1 MSKEPVYIDDQF
13 EDEIHLRD
21 LVEKYLRHWKWFVIG
36 VFVCVVAAFFYLKY
50 ATPVFRTEAS
60 IVIKE
65 EDKGGMG
72 SQLSALQ
79 DIGVLGGM
87 GGASVENEI
96 EILKSKR
103 LLQKVVNE
111 LGLNVSYFVKEG
123 IKINEVYG
131 NIPFYVKILKYND
144 EVNLA
149 EEMPE
154 EPYEIALINDKQIS
168 INDGEQTNTYELGA
182 KIVLPF
188 AEIMVVPNIVKKKRL
203 MVDANRFLVSFKTI
217 EGAAIGLEE
226 AIQVSLADK
235 NATVINMALE
245 HPLKTKAQDILNEL
259 VNQYNEDAIIDNN
272 LVSKNTAEFIDE
284 RLKIIGRELDSV
296 ETNKVSFKS
305 QNKLTDI
312 EAESVLFLENVNEV
326 NKKHLEVA
334 TQMEVTNTMIAYLN
348 EGDNAKLLPTNLSGQ
363 ESEGMAELINT
374 YNTLVIERNEMLK
387 NSTDKNPVV
396 KNINSQ
402 IDQLR
407 STVLNGLQ
415 TQKTGLRIAMNDLR
429 RQEAIMDNKIAKV
442 PGKEKE
448 FRGIER
454 EQNLK
459 EALYLYLLQKREEAS
474 INMAVTAPK
483 AKIVDYAN
491 STVKPVAPKKMI
503 VMGGA
508 FLMGL
513 LIPFLFIYV
522 GDVLNNK
529 IVTRKDIERALPNLP
544 IIGELPSLGDKEE
557 KIIADDDR
565 SVLAEAFRILRTN
578 LQYMFV
584 NHNVEDGAKTIL
596 VTSTTKGEGKS
607 LVSSNL
613 AVTLADTKKKVVLI
627 GADLRNPQ
635 LKQYIQHNKR
645 QSGLSNYLYNDN
657 IELDDIINPS
667 GIKSN
672 LDMISSGSIPPNPAE
687 LLMGD
692 KIKTFFEALKN
703 RYDYVVIDSAPL
715 LLVTDTF
722 LINKYADVTVYV
734 MRSGY
739 AESKFTDFVSDT
751 LKEKKLERV
760 AMVLNDV
767 SMANFGYG
775 NKYGYNYGGEKDGI
789 LEKIK
794 KIFTRS

>member
-1 MSKEPVYIDDQF
+1 MSKEPVYLDDQF
-13 EDEIHLRD
+13 EDDIHLRD
-21 LVEKYLRHWKWFVIG
+21 LVEKYLRHWKWFAMG
-36 VFVCVVAAFFYLKY
+36 VFVSVVVAFFYLKY

-96 EILKSKR
+96 EIMKSKR
-103 LLQKVVNE
+103 LLQKVVEE
-111 LGLNVSYFVKEG
+111 LGLNVSYYVEDG
-123 IKINEVYG
+123 IKTNEVYN
-131 NIPFYVKILKYND
+131 NIPFYVKVLRYND
-144 EVNLA
+144 QVNLA
-149 EEMPE
+149 EVMPE
-154 EPYEIALINDKQIS
+154 EPYVFSLINDKEVNID
-168 INDGEQTNTYELGA
+168 NGEQEQTYQLGS
-182 KIVLPF
+182 KIILPF
-188 AEIMVVPNIVKKKRL
+188 AEIMVVPNIVKKKQL
-203 MVDANRFLVSFKTI
+203 MVESNRFLVNFSTI
-217 EGAAIGLEE
+217 EGAAISLEE
-226 AIQVSLADK
+226 SIQVSLADK
-235 NATVINMALE
+235 NATVINLALE
-245 HPLKTKAQDILNEL
+245 HPLKRKAQDILNEL

-284 RLKIIGRELDSV
+284 RLKIIGSELDSV
-296 ETNKVSFKS
+296 ETDKVAFKTE
-305 QNKLTDI
+305 NKLTNI
-312 EAESVLFLENVNEV
+312 EAESELFLENVNEV
-326 NKKHLEVA
+326 TKQHLELA
-334 TQMEVTNTMIAYLN
+334 TQMEVTNTMIAYLK
-348 EGDNAKLLPTNLSGQ
+348 EGDNSKLLPTNLSGQ
-363 ESEGMAELINT
+363 ESKGMAELINT
-374 YNTLVIERNEMLK
+374 YNTLVIEHNEMLK
-387 NSTDKNPVV
+387 NSSEKNPVV

-407 STVLNGLQ
+407 STVLNGLE
-415 TQKTGLRIAMNDLR
+415 TQKTGLRIAMSDLR
-429 RQEAIMDNKIAKV
+429 RQEAVMDNKIAKV

-454 EQNLK
+454 QQSIK

-491 STVKPVAPKKMI
+491 STIKPVAPKKMI
-503 VMGGA
+503 VLGGA

-513 LIPFLFIYV
+513 LIPFLVIYV

-529 IVTRKDIERALPNLP
+529 IVTRKDIERALPSLP
-544 IIGELPSLGDKEE
+544 IIGELPSLGDKED
-557 KIIADDDR
+557 KTIAEDDR

-584 NHNVEDGAKTIL
+584 NHHKEDGAKTIL

-645 QSGLSNYLYNDN
+645 QTGLSNYLYNED
-657 IELDDIINPS
+657 IELDEIINPS
-667 GIKSN
+667 GLKSN

-687 LLMGD
+687 LLMGE
-692 KIKTFFEALKN
+692 KIGVFFEELKK

-739 AESKFTDFVSDT
+739 AESKFTDFVADT
-751 LKEKKLERV
+751 IKQKKLDKV

-775 NKYGYNYGGEKDGI
+775 NKYGYNYGGEKDSM
-789 LEKIK
+789 LTKIK
-794 KIFTRS
+794 KVFIRS